1 MDKPTLDRLSQIN
14 DDLVLHLQWLMEK
27 KDLDSLATLIP
38 IVDRLT
44 HGAAQLSGIVAADDS
59 RPGGSIFGKLSALSS
74 EPWRPF
80 ISHNRVDT
88 LT

>member
-27 KDLDSLATLIP
+27 KALDSLAKRIP

-44 HGAAQLSGIVAADDS
+44 HGVAQLSGIVAADDS
-59 RPGGSIFGKLSALSS
+59 RPGGSIFRKLSALSS